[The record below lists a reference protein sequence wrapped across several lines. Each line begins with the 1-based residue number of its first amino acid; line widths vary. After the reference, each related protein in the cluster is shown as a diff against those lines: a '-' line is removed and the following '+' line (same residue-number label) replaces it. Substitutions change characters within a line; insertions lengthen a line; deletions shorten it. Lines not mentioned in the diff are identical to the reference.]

1 MNWYK
6 IAIKERIPGGRA
18 EGKDP
23 DKYDSKEM
31 NMGIETEKEHS
42 PDIEIRKEISRDHL
56 QEFKNYYTGLKEM
69 EEKLKKEKK

>member
-18 EGKDP
+18 EGKNP
-23 DKYDSKEM
+23 DKYDSKQM

-56 QEFKNYYTGLKEM
+56 QEFSNYYTGLKEM
-69 EEKLKKEKK
+69 EKKLKKDKK